1 MTNAWHSFAKEPKV
15 GRRIVAIYNDGSGA
29 VLFYRTGRGYIDED
43 GCEKDVMRNGFS
55 MWAYLP
61 ANVKLWCEVRK
72 YSSLQLDS
80 LSKS

>member
-1 MTNAWHSFAKEPKV
+1 MSKFWHSFADEPKV

-29 VLFYRTGRGYIDED
+29 VLLYRTGQAYIDED
-43 GCEKDVMRNGFS
+43 GCEKDVMGNGFS

-80 LSKS
+80 MVGS